1 MSEYTMISTITLSNY
16 GKNTLY
22 LYTRDI
28 TKEDQ
33 EQSKSFFTTGS
44 YLSYIRGA
52 DYKGLNRSVTS
63 VIYHMVW
70 QYRVHSQVNNV

>member
-1 MSEYTMISTITLSNY
+1 MSEYTMINAITLSNH

-22 LYTRDI
+22 LHTRDI

-33 EQSKSFFTTGS
+33 EQSKSSFASGS
-44 YLSYIRGA
+44 YLSNIQGV

-63 VIYHMVW
+63 TIYHMA
-70 QYRVHSQVNNV
+70 RNIGCIHR